1 MADQHYSFEDLKT
14 LVLPNEHI
22 DVQDSETGETKTVKT
37 VSRAEVAAI
46 VAYMLGLD
54 DEHLE
59 EYYSH
64 HYAQLLQSLRS
75 DKNATIIRYLCS
87 IRTILMNNFLQV
99 DNEMRYNLSNL
110 DRMKYFNR
118 EEISQLDKWAT
129 LLSPSSRIP
138 LSLLIFAHSSFLPSI
153 RKEMSSKTSMI
164 NIAKTKCCIPSR
176 CTCTG
181 SRRNADT
188 SSIRMQNSWML
199 SMHRTASSL

>member
-118 EEISQLDKWAT
+118 EEISQLDKWGVHVIQPNYRSDKYIY
-129 LLSPSSRIP
+129 LLTELIDKHIDANQ
-138 LSLLIFAHSSFLPSI
+138 SL
-153 RKEMSSKTSMI
+153 
-164 NIAKTKCCIPSR
+164 
-176 CTCTG
+176 
-181 SRRNADT
+181 
-188 SSIRMQNSWML
+188 
-199 SMHRTASSL
+199 

>member
-118 EEISQLDKWAT
+118 EEISQLDKWGVHVIQPNYRSDKYIY
-129 LLSPSSRIP
+129 LLTELPKYGHTPTREQLEALMPWSDSLPDFCKKKYSQVESVTIP
-138 LSLLIFAHSSFLPSI
+138 
-153 RKEMSSKTSMI
+153 EMSLCK
-164 NIAKTKCCIPSR
+164 AKV
-176 CTCTG
+176 
-181 SRRNADT
+181 
-188 SSIRMQNSWML
+188 
-199 SMHRTASSL
+199 

>member
-1 MADQHYSFEDLKT
+1 MHSTSDNQGWCYLSDEILGNKDFLLRYMKSGKYIPDLFCFD
-14 LVLPNEHI
+14 I
-22 DVQDSETGETKTVKT
+22 SEPLRHDRDIAAAAFSQKGEIKTVKT

-87 IRTILMNNFLQV
+87 IRTILMNHFLQV

-110 DRMKYFNR
+110 DCMKYFNR
-118 EEISQLDKWAT
+118 EEISQLDKWGVHVMVRAVK
-129 LLSPSSRIP
+129 LRV
-138 LSLLIFAHSSFLPSI
+138 
-153 RKEMSSKTSMI
+153 
-164 NIAKTKCCIPSR
+164 
-176 CTCTG
+176 
-181 SRRNADT
+181 
-188 SSIRMQNSWML
+188 
-199 SMHRTASSL
+199 

>member
-87 IRTILMNNFLQV
+87 IRTILMNHFLQV

-110 DRMKYFNR
+110 DRMEYFNK
-118 EEISQLDKWAT
+118 EEISQLDKWGVHVIQPNYRSDKYIFLLTELIDEHVDAT
-129 LLSPSSRIP
+129 Q
-138 LSLLIFAHSSFLPSI
+138 SLFPDSVKFAYI
-153 RKEMSSKTSMI
+153 R
-164 NIAKTKCCIPSR
+164 
-176 CTCTG
+176 
-181 SRRNADT
+181 
-188 SSIRMQNSWML
+188 
-199 SMHRTASSL
+199 SLFVPPKYKKRDVLKDEYDKYRKNKVL

>member
-46 VAYMLGLD
+46 AAYMLGLD
-54 DEHLE
+54 NEHLE

-75 DKNATIIRYLCS
+75 DKNATIIRYLCR

-110 DRMKYFNR
+110 DRMK
-118 EEISQLDKWAT
+118 
-129 LLSPSSRIP
+129 
-138 LSLLIFAHSSFLPSI
+138 
-153 RKEMSSKTSMI
+153 
-164 NIAKTKCCIPSR
+164 
-176 CTCTG
+176 
-181 SRRNADT
+181 
-188 SSIRMQNSWML
+188 
-199 SMHRTASSL
+199 

>member
-1 MADQHYSFEDLKT
+1 MKSGKYIPDLFCFD
-14 LVLPNEHI
+14 I
-22 DVQDSETGETKTVKT
+22 SEPLRHDRDIAAAAFSQKGEIKTVKT

-87 IRTILMNNFLQV
+87 IRTILMNHFLQV

-110 DRMKYFNR
+110 DCMKYFNR
-118 EEISQLDKWAT
+118 EEISQLDKWGVHVMVRAVK
-129 LLSPSSRIP
+129 LRV
-138 LSLLIFAHSSFLPSI
+138 
-153 RKEMSSKTSMI
+153 
-164 NIAKTKCCIPSR
+164 
-176 CTCTG
+176 
-181 SRRNADT
+181 
-188 SSIRMQNSWML
+188 
-199 SMHRTASSL
+199 